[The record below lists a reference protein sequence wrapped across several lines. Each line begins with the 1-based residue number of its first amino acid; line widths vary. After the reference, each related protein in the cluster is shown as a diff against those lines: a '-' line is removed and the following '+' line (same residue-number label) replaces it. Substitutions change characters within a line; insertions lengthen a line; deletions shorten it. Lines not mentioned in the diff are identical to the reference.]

1 MAFDARVARDIR
13 LSDVDTTRGNYV
25 THHKMVIARDFQ
37 AEMETVH
44 VHSHLLGKEY
54 KKAVA
59 AHLDPDDVAAHEW
72 VRNSRDTFP
81 MIIIE
86 EIIRNNRG

>member
-1 MAFDARVARDIR
+1 
-13 LSDVDTTRGNYV
+13 
-25 THHKMVIARDFQ
+25 
-37 AEMETVH
+37 METAH
-44 VHSHLLGKEY
+44 LYSHLLGKEY
-54 KKAVA
+54 AKAVA

-86 EIIRNNRG
+86 ETFRKNRG